1 MRYKV
6 GDVVRVRSDLDYDA
20 TYYMDDRSESNDITE
35 EMMEKAGTLVKIE
48 AISGGQYRV
57 KGVRYVL
64 WTDEMFEDNQT
75 CAEITDLL

>member
-6 GDVVRVRSDLDYDA
+6 GDVVRVRSDLDYHA

-35 EMMEKAGTLVKIE
+35 KMMEKAGTLVKIE

-57 KGVRYVL
+57 EGVRYVL

-75 CAEITDLL
+75 CAEVTDLL